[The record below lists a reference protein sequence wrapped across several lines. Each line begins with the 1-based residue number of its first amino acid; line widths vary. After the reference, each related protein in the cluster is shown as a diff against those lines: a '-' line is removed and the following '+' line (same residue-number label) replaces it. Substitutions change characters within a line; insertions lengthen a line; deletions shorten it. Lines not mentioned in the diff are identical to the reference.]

1 MNIIES
7 EIPHI
12 VEAKTCGFSEKEKRV
27 SYHFIESSHNLCL
40 EKNELLLAQIQ
51 ACERLLKYG
60 KENEEISI
68 LTDEIARLKL
78 ALDLVQYC
86 D

>member
-7 EIPHI
+7 EIPYI
-12 VEAKTCGFSEKEKRV
+12 VEAKTCSFNNGGKRV

-40 EKNELLLAQIQ
+40 EKGELLLAQIQ

-60 KENEEISI
+60 KDNEEVSL
-68 LTDEIARLKL
+68 LTDEITKLRL
-78 ALDLVQYC
+78 AWDLLRY
-86 D
+86 